1 MKRLITLTALLVLS
15 INIFAQDLIVRKNP
29 KAEIECNIVE
39 IGEDLVYYTAY
50 LGGEERKF
58 SIDKN
63 NIIYIKFEN
72 GEVLNIENSMF
83 GKNQYQD
90 NTNNAIKINFL
101 SPLYGITAFEYERS
115 ISPGQSWTAGFG
127 IYGLGIEY
135 MDSNP
140 FGLTLNGGYRFYRSP
155 DYYMRKMKYAH
166 ILKGSYVMP
175 RIGLSL
181 INTEVQTFSQ
191 AMNQYGYMD
200 FYYDTKRINIAS
212 MNLMV
217 FFGKQWVFSNRFLID
232 FSYGIGYSF
241 SNFDEHDYHNYDSY
255 SLGVM
260 YNSGTSFSNTLSLKL
275 GYLFHDKKQ
284 KKDIIPQL

>member
-72 GEVLNIENSMF
+72 GEVLNMENSMF

-127 IYGLGIEY
+127 IYGLGVEFI
-135 MDSNP
+135 DANP
-140 FGLTLNGGYRFYRSP
+140 IGFTLNGGFRFYRSP
-155 DYYMRKMKYAH
+155 DYYVRNMKYAH
-166 ILKGSYVMP
+166 LLKGSYVMP
-175 RIGLSL
+175 RFSVSL
-181 INTEVQTFSQ
+181 INTKVETYFYDYT
-191 AMNQYGYMD
+191 YGFTIPD
-200 FYYDTKRINIAS
+200 SKRVNIAS
-212 MNLMV
+212 MNIMV

-232 FSYGIGYSF
+232 FSYGLGYSF
-241 SNFDEHDYHNYDSY
+241 SNFDEEDYYGYNTYAVGY
-255 SLGVM
+255 M
-260 YNSGTSFSNTLSLKL
+260 YNSGTRFTNTLSLKL